1 MKRRKFLEAFGVGTL
16 TTLSGCSAV
25 LGGEVESESLDCDAT
40 DTLRV
45 NTGDTEAYSENS
57 WVQDLNTNVTN
68 RDILV
73 SYDGDK
79 ATIQYGSF
87 GGVIDDSEERRGGV
101 VEVGQHNGE
110 EVFRYFRRKEITDD
124 YIEIEI
130 GLDRD
135 GWGDTDFNSYE
146 QVCAPVNQ

>member
-1 MKRRKFLEAFGVGTL
+1 M
-16 TTLSGCSAV
+16 
-25 LGGEVESESLDCDAT
+25 
-40 DTLRV
+40 
-45 NTGDTEAYSENS
+45 
-57 WVQDLNTNVTN
+57 QDLDTNVTN
-68 RDILV
+68 RDILI

-110 EVFRYFRRKEITDD
+110 EVFRYFRRKEMTDD
-124 YIEIEI
+124 YIEIET

-135 GWGDTDFNSYE
+135 GLGDTDFGHYE
-146 QVCAPVNQ
+146 EVCLP